1 MTFTIGA
8 EARAE
13 RLLAR
18 MRETPMRRG
27 ALPARA
33 QQTRTAMAE
42 TIGAAGVPPELARRV
57 AFQLAFKFHRR
68 DLEGVAVWEAM
79 GAVLRREVESLRTR
93 ARLPEHNIIKVLPK
107 LSSHDLDAFLAE
119 LTSADRRI
127 ARTILD
133 AAIDAADP
141 LAAGRRYLAE
151 YRLVARRVHEIDPSM
166 ARTLAN
172 ATFASSVPLR
182 KAMEHIE
189 RVMAGT
195 VRG

>member
-1 MTFTIGA
+1 MTSSAASSMTD
-8 EARAE
+8 
-13 RLLAR
+13 LQ
-18 MRETPMRRG
+18 RRTEDRHASIITLFPSTG
-27 ALPARA
+27 PAR
-33 QQTRTAMAE
+33 QRLRTLGTPRYRAD
-42 TIGAAGVPPELARRV
+42 
-57 AFQLAFKFHRR
+57 QLAFKFHRR

-79 GAVLRREVESLRTR
+79 GAVLRREIESLTSGVG
-93 ARLPEHNIIKVLPK
+93 LPERHIIKVLPK
-107 LSSHDLDAFLAE
+107 LSARDLEEFLAE
-119 LTSADRRI
+119 LTNADRRI

-151 YRLVARRVHEIDPSM
+151 YRLVARRVHEIDPSL

-189 RVMAGT
+189 RVMGT
-195 VRG
+195 VRN

>member
-1 MTFTIGA
+1 MRLTTST
-8 EARAE
+8 EDRAE

-27 ALPARA
+27 ALSTEASR
-33 QQTRTAMAE
+33 TRIAMAE
-42 TIGAAGVPPELARRV
+42 TMIAVGVPKELARRV

-79 GAVLRREVESLRTR
+79 GAVLRREIESLRSR
-93 ARLPEHNIIKVLPK
+93 AGLPDRHIIKVLPK
-107 LSSHDLDAFLAE
+107 LSARDLEEFLAE
-119 LTSADRRI
+119 LTGADRRI

-141 LAAGRRYLAE
+141 QAAGRRYLAE

-172 ATFASSVPLR
+172 ATFASSIPLR

-189 RVMAGT
+189 RVIGT
-195 VRG
+195 VRN